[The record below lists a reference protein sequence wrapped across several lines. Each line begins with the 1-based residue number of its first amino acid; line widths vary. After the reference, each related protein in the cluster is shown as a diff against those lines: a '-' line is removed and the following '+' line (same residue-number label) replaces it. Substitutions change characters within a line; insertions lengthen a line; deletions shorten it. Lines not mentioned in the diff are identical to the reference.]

1 MAGLLH
7 NPLIPLG
14 LLIVPAVAWLLYR
27 TPFGLRVRAVGEH
40 PEAAATLGVS
50 VARVRYVAVALSGAL
65 AALGGAYL
73 ALDQHQFTDGMSAG
87 RGFIAL
93 AAMIFGRWDPDARGA
108 RVPVL
113 RGGRDAADPAA
124 GNAGDPVAV
133 RANDSLRA
141 HDHRAGRR
149 GRPRRAA
156 RGAGQRVAFRV
167 PTFLTKRLDA
177 LRSGDAGKLSV
188 LMFTAF
194 IDMVGAL
201 MIIPLLPFYAKRF
214 GASDFAVMALVASF
228 SAMQLVSAPLWGRVS
243 DRYGRKPALLFGLGA
258 SMIAYI
264 VFAYADSYW
273 LLFAS
278 RVIQGAGGGTTGVIQ
293 AYVADSVAPKDRAR
307 GLGWLSAATNAGVVI
322 GPAIASFSHNL
333 GPHWPGMIA
342 ALLCALNILFA
353 YRYLPES
360 HDAKARLRTRGG
372 RAPFDA
378 VVRVAGRGHRTAVRA
393 ADLDVLGGDRRVL
406 RCECADHPLS
416 QPAFRRDRELD
427 RLLLHVHGR
436 AEHHLPAVS
445 ARPAPSTSSARCAP
459 RDSARCRSD
468 SGSRS
473 FRSRRS

>member
-1 MAGLLH
+1 
-7 NPLIPLG
+7 
-14 LLIVPAVAWLLYR
+14 VP
-27 TPFGLRVRAVGEH
+27 
-40 PEAAATLGVS
+40 S
-50 VARVRYVAVALSGAL
+50 
-65 AALGGAYL
+65 
-73 ALDQHQFTDGMSAG
+73 
-87 RGFIAL
+87 
-93 AAMIFGRWDPDARGA
+93 
-108 RVPVL
+108 
-113 RGGRDAADPAA
+113 
-124 GNAGDPVAV
+124 
-133 RANDSLRA
+133 
-141 HDHRAGRR
+141 
-149 GRPRRAA
+149 
-156 RGAGQRVAFRV
+156 
-167 PTFLTKRLDA
+167 FLTKRLDA

-201 MIIPLLPFYAKRF
+201 MIIPLLPFYAKHF

-228 SAMQLVSAPLWGRVS
+228 SAMQLISAPLWGRVS

-360 HDAKARLRTRGG
+360 HDASARLRTRRA
-372 RAPFDA
+372 RAPLDA
-378 VVRVAGRGHRTAVRA
+378 VIRVAREDIGQPYARLIWMYSVGIGSFYGVNALIILYLSRHFDVTENSIGFFFMYMGGLSIIFRLFLLGPAVDKLGEVRTARLGALSLGLGLALVPLTAFLKLTSLPDFSWLPFA
-393 ADLDVLGGDRRVL
+393 AVIALVPLGSALNFPSVTALLSRVVDESERGLYMGVQQTYAGMARVIYPLIAGVASDHLGEAAPFWISGGLVLTTIAMGSQLGRYSSRTAEFEVMS
-406 RCECADHPLS
+406 LS
-416 QPAFRRDRELD
+416 SEAT
-427 RLLLHVHGR
+427 
-436 AEHHLPAVS
+436 AEAK
-445 ARPAPSTSSARCAP
+445 AAE
-459 RDSARCRSD
+459 
-468 SGSRS
+468 
-473 FRSRRS
+473 